1 MKNDSVSKV
10 KCEAYIK
17 QKCVP
22 KDFME
27 LSIAFAI
34 SFILLMVFI
43 ILLILGI
50 RNEVVWF
57 VLVLTAVIFL
67 VTFGF
72 WLDTF
77 IKSLPMR
84 ETIGGFDNDNLVICY
99 DRESKIEL
107 DIRFNN
113 IKLIIAK
120 EPVKK
125 YSQLEIHLFNE
136 EVITIDKVWHPNE
149 LEEIFKMIKNNNYK
163 L

>member
-1 MKNDSVSKV
+1 MKHDSMSKV

-17 QKCVP
+17 QKNVQ
-22 KDFME
+22 KHFME
-27 LSIAFAI
+27 LSIACAI

-50 RNEVVWF
+50 SNITVWIF
-57 VLVLTAVIFL
+57 LFITAFIFL

-107 DIRFNN
+107 DIRFNK
-113 IKLIIAK
+113 IERIIAK

-149 LEEIFKMIKNNNYK
+149 LVEIFKMIKNNNYK

>member
-1 MKNDSVSKV
+1 MKNDSMSKV
-10 KCEAYIK
+10 KCKAYIK

-27 LSIAFAI
+27 LSIACAI

-67 VTFGF
+67 LTFGF

-113 IKLIIAK
+113 IKRIIAK

-149 LEEIFKMIKNNNYK
+149 LVEIFKMIKNNNYR